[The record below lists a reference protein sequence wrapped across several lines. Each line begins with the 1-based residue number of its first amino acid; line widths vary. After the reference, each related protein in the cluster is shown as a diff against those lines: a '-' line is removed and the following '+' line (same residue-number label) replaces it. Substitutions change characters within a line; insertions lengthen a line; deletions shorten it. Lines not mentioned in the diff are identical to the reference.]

1 MFDDFYGETN
11 RSKDYTDT
19 ALICENGH
27 IINSCM
33 VEYPE
38 SNSEYCEKCG
48 AKNISTCPNC
58 KKTIDGYRHVSG
70 WIGSLEIELP
80 SYCKKCGSP
89 FPWTESRTNALN
101 EIVDLMEELSN
112 DEKEDL
118 KQSAV
123 IISTDNPKTQLG
135 AFKIKK
141 YLSKVGK
148 SIGDV
153 ARQIIVDVASE
164 TALKILKEQGVI

>member
-1 MFDDFYGETN
+1 MVYFNGDNKNT
-11 RSKDYTDT
+11 DYTDT

-38 SNSEYCEKCG
+38 YNSDYCEKCG
-48 AKNISTCPNC
+48 SKAISTCPNC
-58 KKTIDGYRHVSG
+58 KKAIDGYRHMSG
-70 WIGSLEIELP
+70 FIGSLEIELP
-80 SYCKKCGSP
+80 SYCKKCGKP
-89 FPWTESRTNALN
+89 FPWTEARIMALD
-101 EIVDLMEELSN
+101 EIVDLMEELSK

-118 KQSAV
+118 KQSAI

-135 AFKIKK
+135 VFKIKK

-153 ARQIIVDVASE
+153 AQQIIVDVASE
-164 TALKILKEQGVI
+164 TAIKILKEQGVI